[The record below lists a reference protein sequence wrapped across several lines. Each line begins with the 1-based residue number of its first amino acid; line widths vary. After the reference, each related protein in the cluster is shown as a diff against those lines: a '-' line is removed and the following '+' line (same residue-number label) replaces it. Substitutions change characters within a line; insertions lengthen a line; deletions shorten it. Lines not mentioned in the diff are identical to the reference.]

1 MATDTS
7 RRSSAGIGLENITLH
22 PGVTMN
28 APTAHDFHA
37 AITVLNR
44 LSRRIDNDAAERVMR
59 LPESHFGDQ
68 HATRI
73 EAQTME
79 QTSRISAVIAQLEG
93 WRDEFQER
101 RRHRVCHRV

>member
-1 MATDTS
+1 MATNAA
-7 RRSSAGIGLENITLH
+7 RRSSAGIGPEVITFH

-28 APTAHDFHA
+28 VPTPHEFRA
-37 AITVLNR
+37 AVAVLDR

-59 LPESHFGDQ
+59 LPESRYGDQ

-79 QTSRISAVIAQLEG
+79 QTSRISAVIAQLG
-93 WRDEFQER
+93 SWRDELQQQ
-101 RRHRVCHRV
+101 RRHRVTHRV

>member
-1 MATDTS
+1 MATDAAH
-7 RRSSAGIGLENITLH
+7 RSSAGIGPEVITLH
-22 PGVTMN
+22 PGVTMK
-28 APTAHDFHA
+28 APTPHEFRA

-59 LPESHFGDQ
+59 LPESRFGDQ

-79 QTSRISAVIAQLEG
+79 QTNRISAVIAQLEG

>member
-1 MATDTS
+1 
-7 RRSSAGIGLENITLH
+7 
-22 PGVTMN
+22 MN
-28 APTAHDFHA
+28 APTAHEFRA

-44 LSRRIDNDAAERVMR
+44 LSRRIDNHAAERVMR
-59 LPESHFGDQ
+59 LPESRFGDQ

-93 WRDEFQER
+93 WRDELQQQWR
-101 RRHRVCHRV
+101 QRVSHRV

>member
-1 MATDTS
+1 MASDS
-7 RRSSAGIGLENITLH
+7 ARRSSAGIGPEVITLH

-28 APTAHDFHA
+28 ASTAPEFRA
-37 AITVLNR
+37 AITELNR
-44 LSRRIDNDAAERVMR
+44 LSHRIDNHAADRVMR
-59 LPESHFGDQ
+59 LPESRYGDQ

-93 WRDEFQER
+93 WRDELQQQ
-101 RRHRVCHRV
+101 RRHRVSHRV